1 MKQGEI
7 YEEQILDKIVVIVQ
21 IAEEEI
27 EFGDKIDAGLMKR
40 AAYNEILKVLKEN
53 NYIQS
58 DMVN

>member
-1 MKQGEI
+1 MEVFI
-7 YEEQILDKIVVIVQ
+7 VIDKIVTIVQ
-21 IAEEEI
+21 IVEKEI
-27 EFGDKIDAGLMKR
+27 KFGDKVYAGLMKR